1 MTGCGAGSS
10 PTPLLKTEQTV
21 VEIESSPVLSATTA
35 ASVTTNPEPSPT
47 QPTASDS
54 DIATSSETVAIQ
66 VDACAL
72 LDRADIETAIGR
84 EVLEPQNEQLSNLAC
99 CSYGDP
105 ETPIISIV
113 TVCAFMGSDAEYYAG
128 AAAQA
133 RDIFETARQNAASP
147 QPINGIGEDAYWD
160 EIFST
165 LNVLQGIYELSIE
178 ISLDSEGSEITLD
191 LSKELAQKALQRLP

>member
-113 TVCAFMGSDAEYYAG
+113 TVCAFVGSHAEYYAG
-128 AAAQA
+128 AETQA
-133 RDIFETARQNAASP
+133 KDIFEQGKNNAASI
-147 QPINGIGEDAYWD
+147 QPVSGLGNDAYWD
-160 EIFST
+160 EIFNS
-165 LNVLQGIYELSIE
+165 LHVSQGKYELSIE
-178 ISLDSEGSEITLD
+178 ISLDSEDGETTLD
-191 LSKELAQKALQRLP
+191 LSRELAQKALQRLP